1 MTSPS
6 RPKPPGF
13 PPASNPA
20 AAPNQGPRTGAPAT
34 AQTPGG
40 ATPGGSAPASTGQVV
55 HDSRGGA
62 VWDWLKHTG
71 RQALDSTS
79 RLLKKLEVPELKV
92 EDTHDEE
99 LRILPDAP
107 SGGGFDP
114 YNQSTKPR
122 GPIKK

>member
-1 MTSPS
+1 VV
-6 RPKPPGF
+6 PG
-13 PPASNPA
+13 AS
-20 AAPNQGPRTGAPAT
+20 AP

-40 ATPGGSAPASTGQVV
+40 NTTPGGSAPAGTGNVV

-71 RQALDSTS
+71 RQAIDSTS

-92 EDTHDEE
+92 EDAHDEE
-99 LRILPDAP
+99 LRIVSDAQ
-107 SGGGFDP
+107 SSGGFDP

>member
-1 MTSPS
+1 MTNPS

-13 PPASNPA
+13 PPGNNPA
-20 AAPNQGPRTGAPAT
+20 APRTSAP
-34 AQTPGG
+34 AQTPGDT
-40 ATPGGSAPASTGQVV
+40 TPGVSAPGGTGKVV

-99 LRILPDAP
+99 LRILDAP
-107 SGGGFDP
+107 SPGGGFDP
-114 YNQSTKPR
+114 YNQSNKPR
-122 GPIKK
+122 GPAKK